1 MQCSLNRKERDQ
13 KEMFQKEQIKE
24 FLRELNLDP
33 NEYCLIAGGSLVMH
47 GIKQETEDIDLCVS
61 EKGFQY
67 LHEHFQVQKSTKN
80 YPNLYEVTE
89 NLEVVLDTNWNQKIC
104 WIEKIPCNS
113 ILEEYQWKKEKNR
126 EKDQEILMK
135 LEKFLKQVSQYYQC
149 LPEELTEQKIQEYQN
164 IRRKE

>member
-104 WIEKIPCNS
+104 WIEKNPCNS

-149 LPEELTEQKIQEYQN
+149 LPEELTEQKI
-164 IRRKE
+164 